1 MSLVDVY
8 DELISKDLLL
18 QLEQYVSGFT
28 YSRFETDNEE
38 YDFKTNTH
46 DFDHKDPLLI
56 KCQQLFWNKLKN
68 NVDII
73 LTRLYCNK
81 ILAGDSPTS
90 HYDGKY
96 DVDTTVL
103 VYVNSEWDHN
113 EGGETLFY
121 NEDKEVVQAV
131 VPKPGR
137 VAIFPAN
144 ILHSARPPLPYVTKP
159 RYTVAYKYEYGLLV

>member
-1 MSLVDVY
+1 MI
-8 DELISKDLLL
+8 E
-18 QLEQYVSGFT
+18 EYVSQFK
-28 YSRFETDNEE
+28 YSRFETDTEE
-38 YDFKTNTH
+38 YDFKTDTY
-46 DFDHKDPLLI
+46 DFKKNDPFLLEVQ
-56 KCQQLFWNKLKN
+56 KLFWDKLKN

-81 ILAGDSPTS
+81 LKAGDSPTS

-96 DVDTTVL
+96 ETDTTVL
-103 VYVNSEWDHN
+103 VYANTEWDHN

-121 NEDKEVVQAV
+121 NEDKEVVQAI

-159 RYTVAYKYEYGLLV
+159 RYTIAYKYEYVLIV

>member
-96 DVDTTVL
+96 GVDTTVL

>member
-8 DELISKDLLL
+8 DDLITKDLLL
-18 QLEQYVSGFT
+18 ELEQYVSGFT